1 MKPPVVGVKLSRL
14 GLAWGSGTRGIK
26 VSPSSARTIAGYIQR
41 CSSVLMSLLG
51 EREKGRR
58 LGSVYGADLTA

>member
-1 MKPPVVGVKLSRL
+1 
-14 GLAWGSGTRGIK
+14 

-41 CSSVLMSLLG
+41 CNSVLMSLLG

-58 LGSVYGADLTA
+58 LGSVCGADLTA